1 MIKKN
6 ILAIALLSTLGFTN
20 AADLENLRTTSYLN
34 EPLRLQA
41 DVVGEGD
48 IKLAAPTEYLRLNH
62 PIPQYDLSIDVV
74 EHNGQKQLILVTT
87 EEIESPALTL
97 LLESNDANNRRQ
109 LFELPILLD
118 FKPEAPAEPVI
129 EITESVD
136 EPVLPALDS
145 AEKAVESVA
154 VAPKVDEKPEAKEEK
169 TIATTVSAE
178 KPVELAEV
186 PSVVEKP
193 QVEPSKPTAKK
204 AEPTKTQEKQKNNDL
219 IKRYGPVKK
228 GETLWSIANKV
239 RPSDITPQKMI
250 EIIKENNPSA
260 FSSNGTLLAN
270 VTLIIP
276 GQIEEVQHQFVK
288 SDEPTNNDRV
298 AFIYELPEP
307 PVKVTTIIPEPAPKQ
322 LQVEATEQSAKES
335 TGTDQDFV
343 TLAPEPLDEVNAPK
357 VASTNSD
364 VPVDTPIS
372 TNAVEVNHNL
382 PVEDST
388 PPIETDQN
396 VTAPIETQDT
406 VVEVNTPVVEEISN
420 VVETPK
426 QVDQPVVETPVKK
439 PIYIIPEPEPEP
451 GIIELIFENIMYI
464 GAGILVVILAILM
477 IVLRRRKQDAG
488 APKDKEPKKSLFKKD
503 KQKNTDNSVEAAVA
517 ASAVAAT
524 AIATAEEVTQPDVAL
539 AVEKETINNEEAI
552 ESVDFDLNFNELDS
566 KITNEPVSSELDFT
580 ISEAVEEPIK
590 VEESSIIDETPEY
603 DALNFDLT
611 SADEAAQFEAKEE
624 PSSAPTLE
632 VEEYG
637 GLDFTLSPVDS
648 SENLDNTVE
657 AVQNDIEDYGGLDF
671 VLSTNESQDE
681 SDKTTTKEEEVVEDY
696 GGLDFTLSSEDS
708 LDNSSLS
715 LSDPVQTTSADNLE
729 VLDFDLSSLSTVEVD
744 DVSVEEL
751 LKSHAE
757 NLHQEAFG
765 ENNPL
770 FSSKNYPDSEDT
782 IAEEPEVIE
791 MPEYISF
798 PELLDN
804 AENTLAEDIVEADKP
819 KDFESLSEDQ
829 PADFA
834 EFIETASNDSV
845 DNHAKIDLS
854 FIADAE
860 DAEAGA
866 AFLESLDFSDEKMH
880 DDPIDNS
887 VKDNVAKSAE
897 SLEEIQ
903 AINTT
908 SLDMPEIIETE
919 IVENNVDSL
928 GDNTIDIDLL
938 EPVSETVVEE
948 FPMAIDDSV
957 LLEDSVET
965 HDLQPEISEELT
977 VASINEP
984 AVTSIISDDIIDADF
999 ESEQVKLELAVAY
1012 MDFDKS
1018 LAKPL
1023 LDEVVR
1029 DGNPSQIAKA
1039 KELLASIN

>member
-48 IKLAAPTEYLRLNH
+48 IKLATPTEYLRLNH

-97 LLESNDANNRRQ
+97 LLESNDAN
-109 LFELPILLD
+109 
-118 FKPEAPAEPVI
+118 K
-129 EITESVD
+129 
-136 EPVLPALDS
+136 
-145 AEKAVESVA
+145 SVA

-322 LQVEATEQSAKES
+322 LQVEATEQSAQES

-396 VTAPIETQDT
+396 VTAPIETQDAI
-406 VVEVNTPVVEEISN
+406 VEVNTPVVEEISN

-426 QVDQPVVETPVKK
+426 HFDDC
-439 PIYIIPEPEPEP
+439 I
-451 GIIELIFENIMYI
+451 
-464 GAGILVVILAILM
+464 
-477 IVLRRRKQDAG
+477 
-488 APKDKEPKKSLFKKD
+488 
-503 KQKNTDNSVEAAVA
+503 
-517 ASAVAAT
+517 AS
-524 AIATAEEVTQPDVAL
+524 
-539 AVEKETINNEEAI
+539 
-552 ESVDFDLNFNELDS
+552 S
-566 KITNEPVSSELDFT
+566 
-580 ISEAVEEPIK
+580 
-590 VEESSIIDETPEY
+590 
-603 DALNFDLT
+603 
-611 SADEAAQFEAKEE
+611 
-624 PSSAPTLE
+624 
-632 VEEYG
+632 
-637 GLDFTLSPVDS
+637 
-648 SENLDNTVE
+648 
-657 AVQNDIEDYGGLDF
+657 
-671 VLSTNESQDE
+671 
-681 SDKTTTKEEEVVEDY
+681 
-696 GGLDFTLSSEDS
+696 
-708 LDNSSLS
+708 
-715 LSDPVQTTSADNLE
+715 
-729 VLDFDLSSLSTVEVD
+729 
-744 DVSVEEL
+744 
-751 LKSHAE
+751 
-757 NLHQEAFG
+757 
-765 ENNPL
+765 
-770 FSSKNYPDSEDT
+770 
-782 IAEEPEVIE
+782 
-791 MPEYISF
+791 
-798 PELLDN
+798 
-804 AENTLAEDIVEADKP
+804 
-819 KDFESLSEDQ
+819 
-829 PADFA
+829 
-834 EFIETASNDSV
+834 
-845 DNHAKIDLS
+845 
-854 FIADAE
+854 
-860 DAEAGA
+860 
-866 AFLESLDFSDEKMH
+866 
-880 DDPIDNS
+880 
-887 VKDNVAKSAE
+887 
-897 SLEEIQ
+897 
-903 AINTT
+903 
-908 SLDMPEIIETE
+908 
-919 IVENNVDSL
+919 
-928 GDNTIDIDLL
+928 
-938 EPVSETVVEE
+938 
-948 FPMAIDDSV
+948 
-957 LLEDSVET
+957 
-965 HDLQPEISEELT
+965 
-977 VASINEP
+977 
-984 AVTSIISDDIIDADF
+984 
-999 ESEQVKLELAVAY
+999 
-1012 MDFDKS
+1012 
-1018 LAKPL
+1018 
-1023 LDEVVR
+1023 
-1029 DGNPSQIAKA
+1029 
-1039 KELLASIN
+1039 

>member
-1 MIKKN
+1 
-6 ILAIALLSTLGFTN
+6 
-20 AADLENLRTTSYLN
+20 
-34 EPLRLQA
+34 
-41 DVVGEGD
+41 
-48 IKLAAPTEYLRLNH
+48 
-62 PIPQYDLSIDVV
+62 
-74 EHNGQKQLILVTT
+74 
-87 EEIESPALTL
+87 
-97 LLESNDANNRRQ
+97 
-109 LFELPILLD
+109 
-118 FKPEAPAEPVI
+118 
-129 EITESVD
+129 
-136 EPVLPALDS
+136 
-145 AEKAVESVA
+145 
-154 VAPKVDEKPEAKEEK
+154 
-169 TIATTVSAE
+169 
-178 KPVELAEV
+178 
-186 PSVVEKP
+186 
-193 QVEPSKPTAKK
+193 
-204 AEPTKTQEKQKNNDL
+204 
-219 IKRYGPVKK
+219 
-228 GETLWSIANKV
+228 
-239 RPSDITPQKMI
+239 
-250 EIIKENNPSA
+250 
-260 FSSNGTLLAN
+260 
-270 VTLIIP
+270 
-276 GQIEEVQHQFVK
+276 
-288 SDEPTNNDRV
+288 
-298 AFIYELPEP
+298 
-307 PVKVTTIIPEPAPKQ
+307 
-322 LQVEATEQSAKES
+322 
-335 TGTDQDFV
+335 
-343 TLAPEPLDEVNAPK
+343 
-357 VASTNSD
+357 
-364 VPVDTPIS
+364 
-372 TNAVEVNHNL
+372 
-382 PVEDST
+382 
-388 PPIETDQN
+388 
-396 VTAPIETQDT
+396 
-406 VVEVNTPVVEEISN
+406 
-420 VVETPK
+420 
-426 QVDQPVVETPVKK
+426 
-439 PIYIIPEPEPEP
+439 
-451 GIIELIFENIMYI
+451 
-464 GAGILVVILAILM
+464 M

-566 KITNEPVSSELDFT
+566 KIINEPVSSELDFT

-590 VEESSIIDETPEY
+590 VEESSIVDETPEY

-637 GLDFTLSPVDS
+637 GLDF
-648 SENLDNTVE
+648 
-657 AVQNDIEDYGGLDF
+657 
-671 VLSTNESQDE
+671 VLSTNEPQDE